1 MNLYLYLE
9 DFDNPELEGYE
20 WEEQMENAVL
30 DYNEEYNTEHI
41 PDKAIKNYKSWKR
54 DKYRTEV

>member
-9 DFDNPELEGYE
+9 DFDNEELDPYD
-20 WEEQMENAVL
+20 WESQMIDAVL
-30 DYNEEYNTEHI
+30 SYNEEYNTEHI
-41 PDKAIKNYKSWKR
+41 ADKAIKNYKSWKR